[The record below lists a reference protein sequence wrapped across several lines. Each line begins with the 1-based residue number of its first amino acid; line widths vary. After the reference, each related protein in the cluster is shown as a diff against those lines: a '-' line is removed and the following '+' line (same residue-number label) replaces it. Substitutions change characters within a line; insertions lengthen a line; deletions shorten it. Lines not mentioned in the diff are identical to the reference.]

1 VVECRASRVPLVFGM
16 PIGPKRP
23 SPRVVNKF
31 SILPF
36 ALHRAGAVLA
46 SLVLI
51 AAASLCGCTSRG
63 TPLAKAAPAVNAAGP
78 QSAQRLFVG
87 DTLQLRFANDADLDQ
102 DLLVAPSGHVHFPL
116 LGELPVAG
124 KTPGELQEELRRI
137 YAGKLTS
144 AELSVNL
151 VLPEN
156 SDAEYSS
163 RRVYV
168 LGEVATPRGIPCLGD
183 PLTIP
188 QALTLAGGHLKSS
201 ADLDSV
207 LLVRWVPQEKRYRT
221 WELDARPAQWGSTAQ
236 PLLWPQDV
244 LFVPNT
250 LIDKIDIIVDKYI
263 RQLIPFPYL
272 ISPL

>member
-1 VVECRASRVPLVFGM
+1 MPTVFGITSRPM
-16 PIGPKRP
+16 PT
-23 SPRVVNKF
+23 SPRAVQKF
-31 SILPF
+31 FRLPLRRGGSIQACL
-36 ALHRAGAVLA
+36 L
-46 SLVLI
+46 LV
-51 AAASLCGCTSRG
+51 AAALLGGCASRG
-63 TPLAKAAPAVNAAGP
+63 TQLSKAAPAVNATGA
-78 QSAQRLFVG
+78 QSAQRLFAG
-87 DTLQLRFANDADLDQ
+87 DTLQLRFANDKDLDQ
-102 DLLVAPSGHVHFPL
+102 NLLVAPSGHVNFPL

-124 KTPGELQEELRRI
+124 KTPGELQAELRQT

-156 SDAEYSS
+156 SNAEFSG

-168 LGEVATPRGIPCLGD
+168 LGEVATPRGVPCLGD

-188 QALTLAGGHLKSS
+188 QALTLAGGHLKTS

-221 WELDARPAQWGSTAQ
+221 WKLDARPDQWGSAEQ

-250 LIDKIDIIVDKYI
+250 LIDKIDIVVDKYI